1 MSEDQI
7 RDALRPVIDPEL
19 GASIVD
25 LGLVDEIR
33 LNGES
38 LTVQIG
44 TTSPSCPMGQYL
56 VDSARQILRDQFAQF
71 QEIEVLLAWNP
82 TWSPERM
89 SPELK
94 ERFGWA

>member
-1 MSEDQI
+1 MNEDQV
-7 RDALRPVIDPEL
+7 RETLSAVIDPEL
-19 GASIVD
+19 GANIVE

-33 LNGES
+33 LAGQS

-56 VDSARQILRDQFAQF
+56 VDSARQLLRAHFPQLR
-71 QEIEVLLAWNP
+71 EIEVLLAWNP
-82 TWSPERM
+82 QWSPERM

>member
-7 RDALRPVIDPEL
+7 MDALRPVIDPEL

-33 LNGES
+33 LKGEN

-56 VDSARQILRDQFAQF
+56 VDSARQILRDQFSKF